1 MFERYGWLVVLD
13 DLTGGDD
20 TKREHFER
28 MNVIPF
34 LNLLTYRIDKRE
46 EENRQIEF
54 QKLRMRL

>member
-1 MFERYGWLVVLD
+1 MLD

-46 EENRQIEF
+46 EENRQMEF

>member
-1 MFERYGWLVVLD
+1 MDE
-13 DLTGGDD
+13 LTGGDD

-46 EENRQIEF
+46 EENRQMEF